1 MNSAGL
7 MPPEVC
13 AQKLINIIS
22 KNNNDLSGK
31 FINLNEE
38 TIYEIWHGEKMQE
51 ARMLHAEHKADQLAP
66 CRVCYRSHTRQVGNV
81 QVK

>member
-38 TIYEIWHGEKMQE
+38 TIQW
-51 ARMLHAEHKADQLAP
+51 
-66 CRVCYRSHTRQVGNV
+66 
-81 QVK
+81 